1 MSILRCY
8 CKPSST
14 SAVCVK
20 PPFLCIFGKITHSK
34 RPGRWCSVRSRSHRS
49 PPRTGVRTRC
59 CRRSD
64 LTAGWRSWAGA
75 WSCLW
80 HGFDLGNCG
89 RLSEAP
95 CCCYCLYDWGKKE
108 KNYRLPTQAK
118 QLNFLWILIDTI
130 LYNLD
135 NHCWTPLLITMSL
148 LLQDSPEYT
157 NPQHVHLRNIC
168 AKWWSPAA
176 WRHY

>member
-20 PPFLCIFGKITHSK
+20 PLFYASLVKLHI
-34 RPGRWCSVRSRSHRS
+34 RRGRGG
-49 PPRTGVRTRC
+49 GVRWGVEVTEALLGQVSVLVVVEGLTWQLAEEVGPEPGAACGMALIWGTVGGCQRLRAAATVYTTEE
-59 CRRSD
+59 RRKEITDSQ
-64 LTAGWRSWAGA
+64 L
-75 WSCLW
+75 
-80 HGFDLGNCG
+80 
-89 RLSEAP
+89 RL
-95 CCCYCLYDWGKKE
+95 
-108 KNYRLPTQAK
+108 N
-118 QLNFLWILIDTI
+118 NFLWILIDTI

-135 NHCWTPLLITMSL
+135 NHCWTPLFITMSL